1 MQEGCPH
8 HPALPLFLLS
18 GCFETPRVTWSQ
30 LWTCDLSRRRGC
42 CGCIPKSCHGIPG
55 PTHSRVRGCS
65 WSWAGKTTDGRKGNW
80 ARRILQIES
89 ESLWASLPSPTLRGT
104 EPGQR
109 LPQPDVPV
117 IPDEASISAKTGA
130 EGDSPDLS
138 TYFLLPCKHTL
149 PPSLPPWVPVP
160 SHADQS

>member
-1 MQEGCPH
+1 MVAYLKAVMESL
-8 HPALPLFLLS
+8 ALHRVEFGDVHGAGQGRLQMEER
-18 GCFETPRVTWSQ
+18 ET
-30 LWTCDLSRRRGC
+30 G
-42 CGCIPKSCHGIPG
+42 
-55 PTHSRVRGCS
+55 
-65 WSWAGKTTDGRKGNW
+65 

-138 TYFLLPCKHTL
+138 TYFLMPCKHTL